1 MDTDAVPRRFT
12 VDGGT
17 GLAALDWTRA
27 GADLAPLLLVHG
39 LASNC
44 RLWDGAARLL
54 AGRGHPVVALD
65 LRGHGLS
72 DAPDEGYG
80 IARVADDVAEVLDR
94 LASDDPRWSRPVVM
108 GQSWGGNIV
117 VEVAARHGGRIAG
130 VVAVDGGTIDLPAAF
145 PSWEECERTLRPPAL
160 AGTPA
165 ARLRAWMEAAHPD
178 WSREAIDGQMHNM
191 EVLDDGT
198 VRPRLTLD
206 RHLQCLRGMWEA
218 PPSRSWPVID
228 VPVMFVLAAREDDAH
243 TRAKRAQVERAAREL
258 ARCRTEWFVPA
269 DHDLHAQHPD
279 RFADCV
285 TAAFAEGFFR

>member
-1 MDTDAVPRRFT
+1 MDSAFVPRRFE
-12 VDGGT
+12 VDGGIS
-17 GLAALDWTRA
+17 LSALEWTRD
-27 GADLAPLLLVHG
+27 GADRSPLLLVHG

-54 AGRGHPVVALD
+54 ADRGHPVVALD

-72 DAPDEGYG
+72 DAPDDGYG
-80 IARVADDVAEVLDR
+80 VARVADDVVEVIDL
-94 LASDDPRWSRPVVM
+94 LAHGDARWARPVVM

-117 VEVAARHGGRIAG
+117 VEAAARHGARLAG

-165 ARLRAWMEAAHPD
+165 ARLRAWMESAHPD

-218 PPSRSWPVID
+218 PPSRSWGTIGT
-228 VPVMFVLAAREDDAH
+228 PVMFVLAARDEDAH
-243 TRAKRAQVERAAREL
+243 TRAKRTQVERAAREL
-258 ARCRTEWFVPA
+258 PHCRAEWFVPA

-285 TAAFAEGFFR
+285 SAAFDEGFFR